1 MFYLD
6 AAYVTMTIHV
16 CCKCVFQNFQGLD
29 VACFYLDVAYVA
41 VAIHIC
47 CQCIFYLFQTCVA
60 SVLSRC
66 YVCYSSYTHML
77 QTYVLIVSPSFSTLQ
92 QAVLIPTRS
101 NLRTKHALHQAPL
114 HHRTW
119 SLTVEH
125 VDGST
130 HVHAQCEPSLSLAL
144 RHARCVILSY

>member
-6 AAYVTMTIHV
+6 VVYVTMTIHV
-16 CCKCVFQNFQGLD
+16 CCKCVFQNFQGFHLH
-29 VACFYLDVAYVA
+29 VACFYLDVA

-47 CQCIFYLFQTCVA
+47 CRCIFYLFQTCVA
-60 SVLSRC
+60 SVLSGC
-66 YVCYSSYTHML
+66 YICYSGYTHML
-77 QTYVLIVSPSFSTLQ
+77 QTYVSIVSPCFSTLQ
-92 QAVLIPTRS
+92 QAVLIHTRS

-114 HHRTW
+114 HHQTW

-130 HVHAQCEPSLSLAL
+130 HVHAQCAPSLSLAF
-144 RHARCVILSY
+144 RHERCVILSY